1 MFKHKTVLLN
11 ETVDMLNIKEDGL
24 YVDCTLGGGGHSSL
38 ILSKLNKGH
47 LYCFDQDDEAIVS
60 ANEKLAKI
68 SDHFTIIHANFKDIK
83 KELATRGIFKVDG
96 IIYDLGVSSPQFDH
110 ADRGFSYRE
119 NAGLDMR
126 MNRRQSLTAY
136 DVVNKYSYEK
146 LIGILFKY
154 GEEKFSKSIA
164 RHIERERKIKPI
176 ETTFELSEI
185 IRKAIPARAR
195 RTGGHPAKRTFQAIR
210 IEVNDELNVFEK
222 SLHDA
227 LSLLNVGGRIAVIT
241 FHSLEDKIAKYTFNE
256 VSNQKEL
263 PKQIAVIPD
272 YLKPSFIKVN
282 RKPILASEE
291 ELENNHRSHSAK
303 LRVIE
308 RIKEDEKKQ
317 EKTA

>member
-68 SDHFTIIHANFKDIK
+68 SDHFTIIYANFKDIK
-83 KELATRGIFKVDG
+83 KELAARGIFKVDG

-119 NAGLDMR
+119 NARLDMR

-308 RIKEDEKKQ
+308 RIKEDEKK
-317 EKTA
+317 